1 MVAYVPPKQAG
12 KYKAVASGAITNG
25 KPVLVNST
33 GTVTQISGSAQA
45 LGTPVEFEE
54 NGEYVVVAFDSN
66 VNKVVVAYSDASNS
80 NYGTCRVGTIDPSDN
95 SITFGTAAVFTS
107 SYVVYPNIAFDS
119 NANKFVIVYKN
130 AGGSDEGIA
139 RVATISGTDIS
150 YGTAVTFTSDAGGLG
165 SAVLAFDSNAN
176 KMGVFYDRRTG
187 NAEAK
192 VATIS
197 GTDISFGSAVEI
209 TGNQIDTIA
218 CAFDSN
224 VNKFVVFYKGGSTST
239 SAYAR
244 VGTISGTDISFGTAV
259 EVRANVGGG
268 RIDIGICFDANAN
281 RFILGYR
288 HTTTHGLYIKVGTIS
303 GTDFS
308 VGSEVAI
315 ATGATQIS
323 NNVGF
328 FNPDT
333 NTVLVM
339 YRDATNSNVGTFKQ
353 ATIDGTS
360 VTLGSATV
368 FRNEDIDT
376 DGWYGIYDTNSDRG
390 LLVWNDSSGSDD
402 MAAVLK
408 FPIPTNLTSENFIGI
423 ASGGTYADTAEATID
438 VVGTVNKDQTS
449 LTAGQT
455 YYVQTDGTLGTT
467 ADDPS
472 VVAGTAISAT
482 ELIVKG

>member
-1 MVAYVPPKQAG
+1 M
-12 KYKAVASGAITNG
+12 
-25 KPVLVNST
+25 
-33 GTVTQISGSAQA
+33 
-45 LGTPVEFEE
+45 
-54 NGEYVVVAFDSN
+54 
-66 VNKVVVAYSDASNS
+66 
-80 NYGTCRVGTIDPSDN
+80 
-95 SITFGTAAVFTS
+95 
-107 SYVVYPNIAFDS
+107 
-119 NANKFVIVYKN
+119 
-130 AGGSDEGIA
+130 
-139 RVATISGTDIS
+139 
-150 YGTAVTFTSDAGGLG
+150 
-165 SAVLAFDSNAN
+165 
-176 KMGVFYDRRTG
+176 
-187 NAEAK
+187 
-192 VATIS
+192 
-197 GTDISFGSAVEI
+197 
-209 TGNQIDTIA
+209 
-218 CAFDSN
+218 
-224 VNKFVVFYKGGSTST
+224 
-239 SAYAR
+239 
-244 VGTISGTDISFGTAV
+244 
-259 EVRANVGGG
+259 EVRAGVGGG

-288 HTTTHGLYIKVGTIS
+288 HYTGTHGLYIKVGTIS